1 MTLTLTMG
9 QLEGQRSYK
18 SKELMTLHNDAKYE
32 SNPSKGWGDIAD
44 QKTFNKTLTLEG
56 VLAFQ

>member
-1 MTLTLTMG
+1 MTLTLIMG
-9 QLEGQRSYK
+9 QLEGQSSYK

-44 QKTFNKTLTLEG
+44 QKPSTKKL
-56 VLAFQ
+56 